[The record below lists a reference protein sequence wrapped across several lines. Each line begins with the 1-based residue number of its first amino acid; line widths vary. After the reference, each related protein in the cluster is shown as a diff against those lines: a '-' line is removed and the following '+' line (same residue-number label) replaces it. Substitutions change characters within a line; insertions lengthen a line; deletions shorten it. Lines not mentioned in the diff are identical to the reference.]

1 MNYTINIMP
10 FAEDVDSVALETNGD
25 AYERDYSQMD
35 LVDLIDQP
43 AWKTIL
49 LDLVSSEKMD
59 PWILM
64 LLHLLRN
71 I

>member
-1 MNYTINIMP
+1 MNCSNNIMP
-10 FAEDVDSVALETNGD
+10 LPDNMDSVAPDATEA

-49 LDLVSSEKMD
+49 IDLVSSEK
-59 PWILM
+59 WILGILM
-64 LLHLLRN
+64 LLTWLKN